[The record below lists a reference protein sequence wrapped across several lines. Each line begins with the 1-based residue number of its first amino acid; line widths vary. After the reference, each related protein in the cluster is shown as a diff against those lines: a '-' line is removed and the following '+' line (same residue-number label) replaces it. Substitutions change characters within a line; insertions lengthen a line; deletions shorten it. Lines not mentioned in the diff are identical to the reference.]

1 MIAPTTVKLNQIKG
15 SQSGLIRRRNIITHQ
30 VSNGL
35 WFRTIIRQTI
45 PGRRK
50 YCGQEVR
57 RGADKVGFF
66 EMFNQLL
73 STLDSSPGNY
83 TDLLGSEITIGSYQH
98 TPCMV
103 LKPLPDLC
111 SSSCSSEVH
120 KRISYIVNSLK
131 IHGEIKEIILQVAL
145 AAVLVKKC
153 HKAIP
158 PRHIITKAATCFS
171 L

>member
-15 SQSGLIRRRNIITHQ
+15 SQSGLNRRRNIITLQ

-57 RGADKVGFF
+57 RGAEKVGLF

-73 STLDSSPGNY
+73 STLKILSIYINSESAEYILHHILRWFVYLEEVEKRCLLY
-83 TDLLGSEITIGSYQH
+83 TWILAQATTQIFL
-98 TPCMV
+98 
-103 LKPLPDLC
+103 
-111 SSSCSSEVH
+111 EV
-120 KRISYIVNSLK
+120 K
-131 IHGEIKEIILQVAL
+131 
-145 AAVLVKKC
+145 
-153 HKAIP
+153 
-158 PRHIITKAATCFS
+158 
-171 L
+171 